1 MMFWFFVTFSNF
13 SVIPELIGKENL
25 DGYNWNLNTSLWS
38 EFVDLNHSV
47 TEAPK
52 VLCFFKSNLPSVKTR
67 CANLLFQ
74 ISSSVLKLSV
84 PIYFFKSNHQ

>member
-13 SVIPELIGKENL
+13 SVISWLPELIGKENL

-38 EFVDLNHSV
+38 EFYDLNHSV

-52 VLCFFKSNLPSVKTR
+52 VLCFFKSNL
-67 CANLLFQ
+67 Q
-74 ISSSVLKLSV
+74 
-84 PIYFFKSNHQ
+84 Y